1 MVKPRPPRPTVQCV
15 DTYCELYRDLFIEV
29 RAYESF
35 KYLQLGLISDLKRK
49 SLPAIAKAVGLEN
62 AQGLHHFISQSPWQ
76 AEDLEKRR
84 LNILLAILEGRE
96 IIVMID
102 ETGDKKKGKKTDY
115 VKRQYIGNLGKIE
128 NGIVSVNAY
137 GYCAGMTFPLKFK
150 IFKPKGRLKE
160 GDKYQTKPE
169 LGAEI
174 VKELTAMGFK
184 IKRVL
189 ADSLYG
195 ESDSNFVSVV
205 GELGIEYA
213 VGIRSNHGVWLP
225 KGQRIRAN
233 RWRAFQHI
241 RWDKKE
247 ETRYIR
253 EIIYGNRRTVQY
265 WQITTDK
272 ETVPDESTWFVMTKI
287 PNLKYKDVGAI
298 YQVRSYEEQGFRNSK
313 NELGWT
319 DFRLTKY
326 ADIQKWWELVMC
338 AYLMI
343 CLHNVSFNPSVA
355 PVPDIYQQHSLWDS
369 RTGWKNALNNLQLIL
384 QPFISFNLILR
395 WLKVFPIPQLSLGFP
410 RLITK
415 INGLDCLR
423 YLVYCWDEFYCS
435 SA

>member
-1 MVKPRPPRPTVQCV
+1 MVKPRSPRPTVQCV
-15 DTYCELYRDLFIEV
+15 DTYGELYRDLFIEV

-35 KYLQLGLISDLKRK
+35 KYLQLGLISNLKRK
-49 SLPAIAKAVGLEN
+49 SLPAIAKRVGLEN
-62 AQGLHHFISQSPWQ
+62 AQGLHHFISQSPWT

-84 LNILLAILEGRE
+84 LNIILAVLEGRE
-96 IIVMID
+96 IMVMID

-128 NGIVSVNAY
+128 SGIVSVNAY
-137 GYCAGMTFPLKFK
+137 GYCEGMTFPLKFK
-150 IFKPKGRLKE
+150 IFKPKERLKE
-160 GDKYQTKPE
+160 GDKYRTKPE
-169 LGAEI
+169 LGAELI
-174 VKELTAMGFK
+174 KELQQMGFK

-195 ESDSNFVSVV
+195 ESDSNFVSVIE
-205 GELGIEYA
+205 ELGIEYA

-225 KGQRIRAN
+225 KGQKVRAN
-233 RWRAFQHI
+233 RWKAFKHI
-241 RWDKKE
+241 RWDRKE

-253 EIIYGNRRTVQY
+253 EIIYGRRRTIQY

-272 ETVPDESTWFVMTKI
+272 ETVADDSTWFVMTKI
-287 PNLKYKDVGAI
+287 TNLKYKEVDAI
-298 YQVRSYEEQGFRNSK
+298 YKVRAYIEQGFRNSK
-313 NELGWT
+313 NELGWA
-319 DFRLTKY
+319 DFRLTNY
-326 ADIQKWWELVMC
+326 LDIQKWWELVMC

-343 CLHNVSFNPSVA
+343 CLHNTTFNPFVS
-355 PVPDIYQQHSLWDS
+355 PVRDPYQQHSLWDS
-369 RTGWKNALNNLQLIL
+369 GKGWKNTLNNIQLIL

-415 INGLDCLR
+415 INKFDCIR
-423 YLVYCWDEFYCS
+423 DLVYCWDEFYCS